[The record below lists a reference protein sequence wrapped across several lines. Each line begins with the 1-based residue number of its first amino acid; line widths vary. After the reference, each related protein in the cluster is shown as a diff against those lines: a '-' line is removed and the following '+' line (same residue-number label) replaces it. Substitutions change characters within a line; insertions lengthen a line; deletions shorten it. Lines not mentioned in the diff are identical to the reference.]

1 MKNSAFDGT
10 QGRLSTERHPFFP
23 QESALFQHPLPHL
36 GERRC
41 AARPGRLPSGG
52 PPMFASHHTAA
63 ARGPPPGRAL
73 PPARPRSPHSPAA
86 GRAPPPHGQR
96 LTARRPRPGLWKEAG
111 AAATAS
117 SPPPLRFTWPGSPRC
132 PDCPH
137 RRRASS
143 DQGDGPL
150 SEALAR
156 QPLHLSNSLRVWRWR
171 PPS

>member
-1 MKNSAFDGT
+1 M
-10 QGRLSTERHPFFP
+10 
-23 QESALFQHPLPHL
+23 
-36 GERRC
+36 ERRAGWAPRDTHSSHRRARC
-41 AARPGRLPSGG
+41 FSTHYHTWGNGAAPHGPAGYRPGDPRCSPRTT
-52 PPMFASHHTAA
+52 PRQREA
-63 ARGPPPGRAL
+63 PPPGRAL

>member
-86 GRAPPPHGQR
+86 GRAPPPHRQ
-96 LTARRPRPGLWKEAG
+96 RPGGLARGCGRRRGPPLPPHLPRRYDLPGRGARAARTAPTG
-111 AAATAS
+111 AALPAI
-117 SPPPLRFTWPGSPRC
+117 
-132 PDCPH
+132 
-137 RRRASS
+137 
-143 DQGDGPL
+143 
-150 SEALAR
+150 
-156 QPLHLSNSLRVWRWR
+156 RVTGH
-171 PPS
+171 